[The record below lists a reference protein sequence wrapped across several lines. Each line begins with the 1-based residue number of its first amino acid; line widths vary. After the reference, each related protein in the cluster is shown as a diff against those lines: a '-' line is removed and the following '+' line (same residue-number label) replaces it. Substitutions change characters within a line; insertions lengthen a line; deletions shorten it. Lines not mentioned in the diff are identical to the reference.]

1 MAAINFPS
9 GFIITSKDPID
20 SRLILTKNQMKNI
33 NFQRMPDLYFCLCSA
48 DNRLYIFDS
57 SIPEEEEDPITGCFR
72 PIENFFKYDS
82 TEAKEKFENAIKASA
97 EISSIK
103 NTLGDAEARTGVFA
117 EIDAAET
124 NITNVTTS
132 VTNLES
138 KVVNELEPK
147 VAQAKEDI
155 EDIQTWIQNVKLDGG
170 EIRATYTLTTTL
182 TGVTL
187 NSEDKSINYKEQ
199 KTFEFDLNEG
209 YILPATITINSIQVG
224 TVDTDCGTTI
234 AYWERSTRVEGK
246 PYGKLILKDTTN
258 DVTCEIVAT
267 KEV

>member
-33 NFQRMPDLYFCLCSA
+33 NFQRMPDLYFCLCSD

-57 SIPEEEEDPITGCFR
+57 SIPEEAEDPITGCFR

-82 TEAKEKFENAIKASA
+82 TEAKEKFEDAIKASA

-103 NTLGDAEARTGVFA
+103 NTLGDAGERTGVFA
-117 EIDAAET
+117 EIDNAET

-132 VTNLES
+132 VNNLES

-147 VAQAKEDI
+147 VEQAKEDI
-155 EDIQTWIQNVKLDGG
+155 KDIQT
-170 EIRATYTLTTTL
+170 
-182 TGVTL
+182 
-187 NSEDKSINYKEQ
+187 
-199 KTFEFDLNEG
+199 
-209 YILPATITINSIQVG
+209 
-224 TVDTDCGTTI
+224 
-234 AYWERSTRVEGK
+234 
-246 PYGKLILKDTTN
+246 
-258 DVTCEIVAT
+258 
-267 KEV
+267 